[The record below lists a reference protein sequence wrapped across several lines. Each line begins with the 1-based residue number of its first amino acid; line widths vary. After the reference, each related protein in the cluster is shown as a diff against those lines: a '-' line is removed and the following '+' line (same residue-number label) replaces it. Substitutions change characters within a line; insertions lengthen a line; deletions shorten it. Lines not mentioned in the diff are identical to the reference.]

1 MLTKATDVT
10 RSRVRPRWTERP
22 QLLLLLTCLLMVS
35 IGLVMV
41 LSASSIQSYK
51 QYGSSFA
58 YFYRQIFGVVVGV
71 VAMVVMAR
79 TDYHKLRGV
88 ARPLLGVTIVLLAA
102 VLVPGVGT
110 IRGGASRWLLMGP
123 LSVQPSEIAKIA
135 LIIFA
140 AHVLEGKGR
149 HILDPRQVAVPLLP
163 ATSLVAFLIIA
174 QPDLG
179 TTIMCAASVAAVLFL
194 SGARLRHVGLLCLVG
209 LLLVMSLAM
218 SQSYRRDRIMSF
230 LNPWADPLNTGYHV
244 IQGQIAL
251 GSGGLF
257 GVGLGA
263 SRQKWSYVPSVH
275 TDFIYAI
282 IGEELGLAGTLTV
295 LVLFVFLLYLG
306 TRIAK
311 KAPDRFGFLVAGGIT
326 AWIGL
331 QALTNMAAVSGL
343 LPITGV
349 PLPLISFGSSSLVVT
364 MAAIGILISIGRR
377 SRA

>member
-1 MLTKATDVT
+1 VT
-10 RSRVRPRWTERP
+10 F
-22 QLLLLLTCLLMVS
+22 LLMVS

-41 LSASSIQSYK
+41 LSASSVQSYK

-58 YFYRQIFGVVVGV
+58 YFYRQILGVAVGV
-71 VAMVVMAR
+71 MAMIVMAK
-79 TDYHKLRGV
+79 TDYHRLRGI
-88 ARPLLGVTIVLLAA
+88 ARPLLAVTIVLLAA
-102 VLVPGVGT
+102 VLVPGIGT
-110 IRGGASRWLLMGP
+110 VRGGASRWLLLGP
-123 LSVQPSEIAKIA
+123 LSVQPSEIAKLT

-149 HILDPRQVAVPLLP
+149 NLLDPVELAVPLLP
-163 ATSLVAFLIIA
+163 ATSLVALLIIA

-179 TTIMCAASVAAVLFL
+179 TTIMCAGCVAAVLFL
-194 SGARLRHVGLLCLVG
+194 SGARLRHVGLLSMVG
-209 LLLVMSLAM
+209 LLLVMSLAFG
-218 SQSYRRDRIMSF
+218 QSYRRDRILSY

-282 IGEELGLAGTLTV
+282 IGEELGLAGTLLV

-311 KAPDRFGFLVAGGIT
+311 RASDRFGFLLAGGIT
-326 AWIGL
+326 AWIGI

-364 MAAIGILISIGRR
+364 MAAIGVLLSVGRR
-377 SRA
+377 TRA